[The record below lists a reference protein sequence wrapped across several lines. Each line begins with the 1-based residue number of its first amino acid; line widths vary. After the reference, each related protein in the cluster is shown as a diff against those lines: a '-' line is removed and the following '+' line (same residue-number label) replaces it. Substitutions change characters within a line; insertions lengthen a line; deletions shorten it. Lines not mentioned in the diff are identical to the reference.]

1 MQPWFWGWLATTVAL
16 AAVAAIGRDRSAA
29 AFAIGAACAT
39 ALAGLRVPILGQWT
53 AFLLVSLPLLTLA
66 VRRRYRRRH
75 GPGAS
80 RSPER

>member
-16 AAVAAIGRDRSAA
+16 AAVAGIGRDRSAA

-39 ALAGLRVPILGQWT
+39 ALAGLRFPIWVQWT
-53 AFLLVSLPLLTLA
+53 AFLLASLPLLTLA

-80 RSPER
+80 RGSDR